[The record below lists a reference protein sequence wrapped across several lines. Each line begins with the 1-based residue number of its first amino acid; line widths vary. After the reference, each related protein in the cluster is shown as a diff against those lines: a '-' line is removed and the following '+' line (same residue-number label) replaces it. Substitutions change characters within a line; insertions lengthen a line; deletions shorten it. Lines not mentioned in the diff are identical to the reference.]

1 MTPNETRREI
11 LSVLFQYHK
20 LNGNEVMD
28 TDALVKAVG
37 TDDETQFWGD
47 LQFLHDEEYVEG
59 TPVPFE
65 RKGYLKSARI
75 SRKGVDLMDDPVEC
89 ERMFPVK
96 GVTAAVDAFLYKM
109 RLELEKGV
117 TAAVDA
123 FLYKMRLELEGA
135 ELPDEEKTEL
145 FERLRR
151 FTSHPL
157 AARALNA
164 VLQKYGQKT

>member
-109 RLELEKGV
+109 RLELE
-117 TAAVDA
+117 
-123 FLYKMRLELEGA
+123 GA

>member
-1 MTPNETRREI
+1 MGTTRAEGRGPRRDARRSGRLLSLLPAQTLLHEIRRE
-11 LSVLFQYHK
+11 LSADGEAL
-20 LNGNEVMD
+20 LSED
-28 TDALVKAVG
+28 RDAEGL
-37 TDDETQFWGD
+37 D
-47 LQFLHDEEYVEG
+47 LIFEIRVQFLHDEEYVEG

-96 GVTAAVDAFLYKM
+96 GVTAAVDAFLY
-109 RLELEKGV
+109 E
-117 TAAVDA
+117 
-123 FLYKMRLELEGA
+123 MRLELEGA
-135 ELPDEEKTEL
+135 ELPDGEKTEL

-164 VLQKYGQKT
+164 VLQKYGQRT

>member
-20 LNGNEVMD
+20 LNGNEMMD
-28 TDALVKAVG
+28 TDALFKAVG
-37 TDDETQFWGD
+37 TDDESQFWDD

-65 RKGYLKSARI
+65 RKGYLKGARI
-75 SRKGVDLMDDPVEC
+75 TRKGVDLMADPVEC
-89 ERMFPVK
+89 ELMFPVK
-96 GVTAAVDAFLYKM
+96 GVTAAVDAFLY
-109 RLELEKGV
+109 E
-117 TAAVDA
+117 
-123 FLYKMRLELEGA
+123 MRLELEGA

-145 FERLRR
+145 FERLRK

-164 VLQKYGQKT
+164 VLQKYGQKA

>member
-28 TDALVKAVG
+28 TDALFKAVG
-37 TDDETQFWGD
+37 TSDETQFWDD

-65 RKGYLKSARI
+65 RKGYLKGGRI
-75 SRKGVDLMDDPVEC
+75 TRKGVDLMDDPVEC

-96 GVTAAVDAFLYKM
+96 GITAAVDAFLY
-109 RLELEKGV
+109 E
-117 TAAVDA
+117 
-123 FLYKMRLELEGA
+123 MRLELEGA

-145 FERLRR
+145 FERLRK

-164 VLQKYGQKT
+164 VLQKYGQKA